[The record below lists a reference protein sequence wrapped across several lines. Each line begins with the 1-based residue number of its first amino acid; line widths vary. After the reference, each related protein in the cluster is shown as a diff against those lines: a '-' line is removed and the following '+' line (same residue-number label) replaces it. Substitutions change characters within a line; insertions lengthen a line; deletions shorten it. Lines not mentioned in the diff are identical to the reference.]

1 MRNFWRKQ
9 LKTEI
14 EYSIGY
20 IDELI
25 YKVGSRSPTFFCP
38 IMGQK
43 INQLFDNPQ
52 FRLFTLTAK

>member
-25 YKVGSRSPTFFCP
+25 YKVGSRSPTFFLSHN
-38 IMGQK
+38 GTE
-43 INQLFDNPQ
+43 NQSTF
-52 FRLFTLTAK
+52 